1 MKNLN
6 NRESILRGQIL
17 DYAVRTNSGVIS
29 AENGERFE
37 FVGADWNGNN
47 APIRGAW
54 VDFKPSNEK
63 AIDIY
68 GALAQGKTNETGPKK
83 PEITLWA
90 LFLGGF
96 GAHKFYLG
104 SWGWGIVYLAT
115 CWWLFIPFLVAMVE
129 TVRYILMTD
138 EEFRIKLGTY
148 QKSPFGFF
156 W

>member
-17 DYAVRTNSGVIS
+17 DYVVRTNSGLIS
-29 AENGERFE
+29 TENGERFE

-47 APIRGAW
+47 APVRGAW
-54 VDFKPSNEK
+54 VDFKASNEK

-68 GALAQGKTNETGPKK
+68 SALAQGKSGETGPKK
-83 PEITLWA
+83 PELTLWS

-115 CWWLFIPFLVAMVE
+115 CWWLFIPFFVAMVE
-129 TVRYILMTD
+129 TVRYILMTE
-138 EEFRIKLGTY
+138 EEFQIKLGTY